1 MRSSLTNPSPSKS
14 NYVNFSGKL
23 FNVILVKKERP
34 PLQKSAAWLIE
45 PWQMRARPAAPDRL
59 HEKSIFCTKSFPL
72 MGLYVQS
79 HVAIIKVRVLR
90 GNALYEFRF

>member
-23 FNVILVKKERP
+23 FNVILVKEERP

-45 PWQMRARPAAPDRL
+45 PTDPAHL
-59 HEKSIFCTKSFPL
+59 HL
-72 MGLYVQS
+72 
-79 HVAIIKVRVLR
+79 
-90 GNALYEFRF
+90 NALFFWRTTRHAMRLRRIAVNIAKLPVRSGERPFTPSHG